1 MILKYIMTIGAIINI
16 KEKGYVIF
24 GTVDKSRVQNSCIK
38 DGDIRG
44 NYYTLDNSQ
53 KSRHEKESKN

>member
-24 GTVDKSRVQNSCIK
+24 GTVDKSRV
-38 DGDIRG
+38 
-44 NYYTLDNSQ
+44 
-53 KSRHEKESKN
+53 